1 MFSLVV
7 ALTAGMLLTVSCNSC
22 QSGKRST
29 VAETYQPQ
37 SPAFNADSAYR
48 YVEEQVAFG
57 PRVPGTAAHEAC
69 GDFLTAKLAS
79 FGAKVTEQRAEV
91 THYDGGRL
99 PIRNIIGSYA
109 PELEK
114 RVLLFAH

>member
-1 MFSLVV
+1 MKRAGMFSLVV

-57 PRVPGTAAHEAC
+57 PRVPGTAAHSDC
-69 GDFLTAKLAS
+69 GDWLAEKLMS
-79 FGAKVTEQRAEV
+79 FGAQVVQQRADI
-91 THYDGGRL
+91 THYDGRNL
-99 PIRNIIGSYA
+99 PIRNIIGSYQPA
-109 PELEK
+109 LEK
-114 RVLLFAH
+114 